1 MRNYQPRVS
10 IGMPVYNG
18 ELFIKDAIDSILAQT
33 FEDFELIISD
43 NASTDKTEEICREY
57 TARDTR
63 VLYYRNEK
71 NLGAAKN
78 FNRVFEL
85 SSGEYFKWAAADD
98 IIAPEFLAKA
108 VEILDD
114 PSIILCQSKV
124 KLIDKNDHFRDQ
136 YGRILGDYDP
146 TKIRFRRNGK
156 CIRDYEDAKIHLNM
170 QMNNLSSHQ
179 PSERFGD
186 LILTKHHWCF
196 EVFGLI
202 RSHILK
208 QTSLIGPYVGS
219 DRVLLAHLGLLG
231 RFAEIPDFL
240 FYNRDHA
247 KRTSYYAPL
256 YLQLS
261 WYDTSKK
268 GQKAWPNLKHFTEYL
283 KLMPRVNISADERR
297 HCYLNLIKWPIV
309 YANDLFKDVREIY
322 IFIPIRSLPFYDS
335 YLKPKLKYL
344 KQIFKGSHTS
354 SDV

>member
-1 MRNYQPRVS
+1 MKNHQPRVS

-33 FEDFELIISD
+33 FEDFKLIISD

-57 TARDTR
+57 AARDIR
-63 VLYYRNEK
+63 ISYYRNEK

-98 IIAPEFLAKA
+98 IIAPDFLAKA
-108 VEILDD
+108 VEILDRD

-136 YGRILGDYDP
+136 YGIILGDYDA
-146 TKIRFRRNGK
+146 TKIRFRINGK

-179 PSERFGD
+179 PSKRFGD

-208 QTSLIGPYVGS
+208 QTSLIGSYVGS

-247 KRTSYYAPL
+247 KRTAYYAPL
-256 YLQLS
+256 YLQLD

-268 GQKAWPNLKHFTEYL
+268 GKK
-283 KLMPRVNISADERR
+283 S
-297 HCYLNLIKWPIV
+297 WPI
-309 YANDLFKDVREIY
+309 
-322 IFIPIRSLPFYDS
+322 
-335 YLKPKLKYL
+335 
-344 KQIFKGSHTS
+344 
-354 SDV
+354 